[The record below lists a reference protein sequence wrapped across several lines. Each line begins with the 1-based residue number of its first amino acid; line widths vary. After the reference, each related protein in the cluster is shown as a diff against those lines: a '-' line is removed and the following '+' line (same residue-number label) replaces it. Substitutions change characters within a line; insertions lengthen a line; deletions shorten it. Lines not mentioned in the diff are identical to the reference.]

1 MRRKRLIA
9 VAGLAVTLAVL
20 AVGCGS
26 GNDDGT
32 EAANRTPVPDR
43 LNSIE
48 EATEDIIDIVPANRW
63 NDITKDVRE
72 IDGAWASYQDR
83 AVDDG
88 ADASLVARVTESLT
102 RLRTAAGAQQGPE
115 TAQAANDVSAATVEL
130 FGLYKTGRPTDIGRL
145 DVLGRQVVLDVE
157 RGDLGAATAEV
168 TKVDSIWKGGLR
180 DDIVAHQGRAV
191 AAQTDTVLGAIDR
204 AAASAD
210 GPTLVGQT
218 KVFLEVV
225 DAMERLY

>member
-1 MRRKRLIA
+1 MIA
-9 VAGLAVTLAVL
+9 VVGLAVALA
-20 AVGCGS
+20 AWAAGCGS

-32 EAANRTPVPDR
+32 DAARRTRVPDR

-63 NDITKDVRE
+63 NDIAKDVRE
-72 IDGAWASYQDR
+72 IDSSWSSYQDR

-88 ADASLVARVTESLT
+88 ADADLVARLTESLT
-102 RLRTAAGAQQGPE
+102 NLRAAAGAQKGPE

-130 FGLYKTGRPTDIGRL
+130 FGLYKTGRPIDIGRL

-157 RGDLGAATAEV
+157 RGDLGAASAEV

-180 DDIVAHQGRAV
+180 DDVVAHQGRAV
-191 AAQTDTVLGAIDR
+191 ADRTDTVLTAIDR

-210 GPTLVGQT
+210 GSTLVGQT
-218 KVFLEVV
+218 KVFLEEV